1 MRVHAADDELVAA
14 GFLEQILKGA
24 TCEGRVAPLGEHG
37 IAVGGCQLV
46 EHASGFVILQT
57 VAPEVNE
64 QAAVLGVLTRRLR
77 GVVDGDS
84 DGVGGVD
91 EAAQVLN
98 GDVDLGVRVAVALP
112 QVCSF
117 EGLDEVYLHVVNEQ
131 DGAAGVYG
139 PAHAVAVLT
148 IDVGVGLDFG

>member
-1 MRVHAADDELVAA
+1 MRIHAANDELVAA

-24 TCEGRVAPLGEHG
+24 AHERGVAPLGQHG
-37 IAVGGCQLV
+37 IAVGGCDFV
-46 EHASGFVILQT
+46 EDAGGFVILQT
-57 VAPEVNE
+57 VTPEVDK

-98 GDVDLGVRVAVALP
+98 GDVDLGVWVAVALP

-117 EGLDEVYLHVVNEQ
+117 E
-131 DGAAGVYG
+131 AW
-139 PAHAVAVLT
+139 T
-148 IDVGVGLDFG
+148 KCTCMS